1 VDEMSDDY
9 FLIEVRTGEF
19 VAIVPSFRA
28 LPIEDTTIVLSKF
41 LLGDKQGS
49 FEEAFALFID
59 SLAPEKVNDF
69 YLLEHSEMVALVAD
83 WISS

>member
-9 FLIEVRTGEF
+9 SLIEVRTGEF